1 MSDDEYVETDADVQ
15 RASDFGSEGPPV
27 EEKPY
32 KIIFEA
38 NKCFGAGRCAEV
50 AENWEMDIETGMARP
65 RSYYVGEDELEENVR
80 AAEVCPAKKGDGVI
94 HVVDRRT
101 DEEIAPNPHGDG
113 TLSVDW

>member
-1 MSDDEYVETDADVQ
+1 MSGDREPIDP
-15 RASDFGSEGPPV
+15 SEIGGDGPPV

-38 NKCFGAGRCAEV
+38 NRCFGAGRCAE
-50 AENWEMDIETGMARP
+50 ASDNWELDLDTGLARP
-65 RSYYVGEDELEENVR
+65 RSYYVAEDDVDENV
-80 AAEVCPAKKGDGVI
+80 AAARNCPAKKGDGVI

-101 DEEIAPNPHGDG
+101 GEEIAPDPHGDG